1 MNREWLQQ
9 HRLSLAWGVVALLVA
24 LLALREGI
32 AYWREQAQW
41 RALAESLTA
50 QAQQPALTLEGL
62 HQSAQARHIELVEV
76 QPEDEGWLARGKVAD
91 AQALQGWLQALRDDG
106 ARPLQWGLERDTEG
120 LRFTVRLRP

>member
-9 HRLSLAWGVVALLVA
+9 RRLLLAWGIVALLVV

-50 QAQQPALTLEGL
+50 QVQQPALTLEGL
-62 HQSAQARHIELVEV
+62 HQSAQARHIELAEV

-91 AQALQGWLQALRDDG
+91 AQVLQGWLQALRDDD
-106 ARPLQWGLERDTEG
+106 AQPLQWGLERDSEE